1 MRFPRLITAAA
12 VLSTFCVFSVV
23 PGAFSISGVSGA
35 MAQTTDPVVATVNGA
50 KIMRSDVE
58 SARGQ
63 LPEQYRNLPMEQIF
77 QPILNQLIRAKLI
90 ADKARAAKLDETE
103 EFKQRLATIR
113 ERLLEEA
120 YLQKAIE
127 ENVTEDA
134 LRKRYAEMVG
144 KFPSTDEVRARHILV
159 KAEADAIA
167 IIKEI
172 EAGADF
178 AKVAAEK
185 SIGPSKTRGGDL
197 DYFGRG
203 QMVKPFE
210 EAAFAMK
217 KGEVTA
223 KPVQTPFGWHVI
235 KVEDRRQSK
244 APSFEESQVQLGQ
257 EMSQEVAGEIVKS
270 LTEGAQIERFELDGS
285 APRMRRIQPAPPA
298 Q

>member
-1 MRFPRLITAAA
+1 MRFPRLTPTAMALSAFCVSAA
-12 VLSTFCVFSVV
+12 VLSPV
-23 PGAFSISGVSGA
+23 GSGA
-35 MAQTTDPVVATVNGA
+35 IAQTPDPVVATVNGS

-58 SARGQ
+58 NARSQ

-77 QPILNQLIRAKLI
+77 QPVLNQLIRAKLI
-90 ADKARAAKLDETE
+90 ADKALEAKLDETD

-120 YLQKAIE
+120 YLQKAIADK
-127 ENVTEDA
+127 VTEEA
-134 LRKRYAEMVG
+134 LRERYAAMV
-144 KFPSTDEVRARHILV
+144 KEFPASDEVRARHILV
-159 KAEADAIA
+159 KEEAEAIA
-167 IIKEI
+167 IIKELD
-172 EAGADF
+172 AGADF

-210 EAAFAMK
+210 DAAFALK

-223 KPVQTPFGWHVI
+223 KPVQSPFGWHVI

-244 APSFEESQVQLGQ
+244 APTFEESQVRLGQ
-257 EMSQEVAGEIVKS
+257 EMSQEVAGEVVKS
-270 LTEGAQIERFELDGS
+270 LTEGAKIERFELDGS